1 MKTLFLINPGSGRK
15 RNADQTQSLIRKTYD
30 RAGRG
35 VGIAEIDFT
44 RLDEILDEAE
54 AQGIENVYAVGG
66 DGTVNAIG
74 SRLRYRNLRLGIIP
88 RGSGNGYARNLG
100 FSVNARLAI
109 RQSLDPRSLLVDT
122 GLLNDIPF
130 LNVAGVGLDAEVAR
144 IFSLGKSRGFAPY
157 VKSSAEG
164 LLHYQP
170 QNYQLLIDNKP
181 HDFQQIVGIA
191 IANGTQWG
199 YNAQVSPHASLNDGF
214 LDVIVVRKFPLVKVG
229 LLVSQMFRGRF
240 PDSNY
245 VTVFKAKHIQIHR
258 ETAGPVQVD
267 GEPLEAGT
275 DITVRIL
282 EKSLHLL
289 LPNTLTPEKI
299 QSL

>member
-1 MKTLFLINPGSGRK
+1 MNTLFLINPGSGRK
-15 RNADQTQSLIRKTYD
+15 RDADQIKQLIEKIYEQ
-30 RAGRG
+30 AGRP
-35 VGIAEIDFT
+35 VFIEEIDFS
-44 RLDEILDEAE
+44 RLDETLRQAAD
-54 AQGIENVYAVGG
+54 QGVQNVYAVGG

-74 SRLRYRNLRLGIIP
+74 SRLRNTPLRMGIIP

-100 FSVNARLAI
+100 FSVKAKLAI
-109 RQSLDPRSLLVDT
+109 RQSLDSRSITVDT

-144 IFSLGKSRGFAPY
+144 IFSMGKSRGFAPY
-157 VKSSAEG
+157 IKSSAEG
-164 LLHYQP
+164 LLHYKP
-170 QNYQLLIDNKP
+170 QDYKVIIDGDEHYFEK
-181 HDFQQIVGIA
+181 IVGIA

-199 YNAQVSPHASLNDGF
+199 YDAKITPHASLNDGF
-214 LDVIVVRKFPLVKVG
+214 LDVMVFRKFPLVKVG
-229 LLVSQMFRGRF
+229 LIVSKMFRGKF

-245 VTVFKAKHIQIHR
+245 VTVFRAKEIEIER
-258 ETAGPVQVD
+258 EAPGAVQVD
-267 GEPLEAGT
+267 GEPLEADT
-275 DITVRIL
+275 QIKIRIM